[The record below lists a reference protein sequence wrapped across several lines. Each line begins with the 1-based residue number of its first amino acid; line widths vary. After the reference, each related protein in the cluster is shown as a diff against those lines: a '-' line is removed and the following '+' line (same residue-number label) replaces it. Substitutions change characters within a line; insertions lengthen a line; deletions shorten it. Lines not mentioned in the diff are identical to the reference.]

1 MKEETKPT
9 LRKPSTYQPTK
20 AELEA
25 DVNIPTTPDQ
35 LLGSVINFKPPEPS
49 EKLSD

>member
-20 AELEA
+20 AEQTSR
-25 DVNIPTTPDQ
+25 VG
-35 LLGSVINFKPPEPS
+35 LGPP
-49 EKLSD
+49 